1 MVVLLLG
8 GEHLEVVLPEVD
20 HLHLAVIQE
29 ERLDHRQDQTLSSVH
44 PHPHP
49 LGVGVVYRSAAPLEV
64 LLGVLQEE
72 QLVPYPK

>member
-8 GEHLEVVLPEVD
+8 EEHLEVVLPEVD

-29 ERLDHRQDQTLSSVH
+29 ERPDHRQDQTLSSVRH
-44 PHPHP
+44 HP
-49 LGVGVVYRSAAPLEV
+49 LR
-64 LLGVLQEE
+64 VLQEE